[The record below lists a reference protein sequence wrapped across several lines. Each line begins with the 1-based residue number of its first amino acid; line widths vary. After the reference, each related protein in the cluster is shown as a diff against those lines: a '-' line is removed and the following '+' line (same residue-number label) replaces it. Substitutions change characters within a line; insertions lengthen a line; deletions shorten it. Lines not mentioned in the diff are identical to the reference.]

1 MENTNLENKE
11 VQSYGGIS
19 LDNNIL
25 FNGECLEVMDYLI
38 SKNVVVDAII
48 TDPPYGWILEQRL
61 AVGIQ

>member
-1 MENTNLENKE
+1 MNILNLGSKE

-38 SKNVVVDAII
+38 SKNVVVDAVI
-48 TDPPYGWILEQRL
+48 TDPPYG
-61 AVGIQ
+61 